1 MTTAPT
7 STPQPHVHGMF
18 DPATWT
24 VSYVVHNGPGSEAAI
39 IDSVLDY
46 DPKSGRTAHTSAD
59 KVIEYVHTHQ
69 LKVRWILETHAHA
82 DHLSAAPYLR
92 AHLGG
97 QIGIGGNI
105 TAVQKVFKGVFNLE
119 PSFKQDGSQF
129 DHLFQEG
136 ESIPLGML
144 SGEVMFVPGHTPAC
158 AAYRFGEAVFVGD
171 TLFMPDVGTARAD
184 FPGGDARALYAS
196 TRKLLSLPPETR
208 LFMCHDYPP
217 SDRPVAFDT
226 TVAEQRAKNIHVHD
240 GVSEDEFVTMRTKRD
255 ATLEMPTLILPSVQ
269 VNIRAG
275 ELPPKEDN
283 GVAYL
288 KIPLNAL

>member
-1 MTTAPT
+1 MTA
-7 STPQPHVHGMF
+7 STLRPQVHGLF

-24 VSYVVHNGPGSEAAI
+24 VTYVVHNGPGSACAI
-39 IDSVLDY
+39 IDPVLDY
-46 DPKSGRTAHTSAD
+46 DPKSGRTQHTSAD
-59 KVIEYVHTHQ
+59 KVIDYVRTHKLAVQ
-69 LKVRWILETHAHA
+69 WILETHAHA

-92 AHLGG
+92 AQLGG
-97 QIGIGGNI
+97 KIGIGSRI
-105 TAVQKVFKGVFNLE
+105 TTVQKVFKGVFNLE
-119 PSFKQDGSQF
+119 PGFQQDGSQF

-136 ESIPLGML
+136 DAIALGAL
-144 SGEVMFVPGHTPAC
+144 TGEVLFVPGHTPAC
-158 AAYRFGEAVFVGD
+158 AAYRFGDAVFVGD
-171 TLFMPDVGTARAD
+171 TLFMPDVGTARCD

-196 TRKLLSLPPETR
+196 TRKLLSLPPQTR

-217 SDRPVAFDT
+217 TDRLVAFET

-240 GVSEDEFVTMRTKRD
+240 GVSEAEFVAMRTKRD

-275 ELPPKEDN
+275 QLPPAEDN